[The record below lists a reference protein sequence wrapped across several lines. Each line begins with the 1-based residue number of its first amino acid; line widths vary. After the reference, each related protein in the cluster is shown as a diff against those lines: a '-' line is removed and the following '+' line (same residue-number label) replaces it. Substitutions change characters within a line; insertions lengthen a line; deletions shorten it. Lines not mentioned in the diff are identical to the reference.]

1 MCIVLS
7 QSEVRRSK
15 MPLTLQG
22 YSGEDGLPG
31 VPGKPG
37 KQVSD
42 ILVTNYF
49 YKETDRPF
57 FCFVIV
63 CSDRCVRCLIR
74 NTRMS

>member
-7 QSEVRRSK
+7 QSEVRKSK

-57 FCFVIV
+57 LLLLFVQTGAY
-63 CSDRCVRCLIR
+63 DA
-74 NTRMS
+74 

>member
-42 ILVTNYF
+42 TLVTNYF

-57 FCFVIV
+57 FVVIV
-63 CSDRCVRCLIR
+63 CSDGCVRCLIR